1 MSRSHPARR
10 AVAIW
15 LALTVVALPVDAQA
29 TPAEQS
35 TAGPGQDIPGR
46 LLVTMHRDVSAE
58 REVRVHAG
66 AGGRVVRDLRATGLR
81 IVEIAPGRRAD
92 AIRAYLAAPEVVAV
106 EPDRALAVAEVP
118 NDPMY
123 PQEWGLARVQA
134 AQAWDVSHSSSAVKV
149 AILDCGIFAGH
160 PDVGPKVVLARD
172 FTGAGTTNDGCDHGT
187 HVAGIAAATVNNG
200 VGVAGLGRDAAI
212 LNGKVIRDDGTTN
225 EGFVVEGLIWAADNG
240 ARVINLSLAGQVA
253 CSLAMQNAIDYAWGA
268 GAVIAA
274 AAGNLGIQGAATPGN
289 CNHVL
294 AVAATDQTDARAAFS
309 NFGATTVD
317 LAAPGVGILST
328 DNVGDYVTKSGTSM
342 ATPFVAGLAALVWT
356 TPWGIDNQA
365 VVDRLTFQADPI
377 SGTGTLWQYGRIN
390 AARAVGAT
398 PSPVDTTPPTILGVL
413 AGGITATGATITWAT
428 NEVATS
434 QVEYGP
440 TTAYG
445 STTTLDPTL
454 VTLHTQTLS
463 GLTAGTLYHYRV
475 RSTDAAGNLAV
486 STDSSFSTTPPPVLD
501 TTPPVVSSVGASAV
515 TSTGATITWATDEV
529 ATSQVEYGP
538 TTAYGSTTT
547 LDPTLVTLHAQTL
560 SGLAAGTLYHYR
572 VRSTDAAG
580 NLAVSADA
588 TFSTSAAPIITL
600 SNFRIQAAIAGLGAF
615 SAARGDARFEDRGN
629 QRLFRL
635 GVQNVNLPSGT
646 VLDVVV
652 GGVRL
657 GSMSLVNGAGRLDL
671 DTKNGDQV
679 PLLLFGSLVEVNT
692 GSGVPIASGRFS

>member
-1 MSRSHPARR
+1 MSRFPARR

-15 LALTVVALPVDAQA
+15 LALTVVASPVDAQA

-35 TAGPGQDIPGR
+35 PAGPGQDIPGR

-58 REVRVHAG
+58 REVRVHAS

-81 IVEIAPGRRAD
+81 IVDIAPGRRAD
-92 AIRAYLAAPEVVAV
+92 AVRAYLAAPEVVAV

-212 LNGKVIRDDGTTN
+212 LNGKVIRDDGTTS
-225 EGFVVEGLIWAADNG
+225 EGFVIEGLIWAADNG

-253 CSLAMQNAIDYAWGA
+253 CSLAMQNAIEYAWGA

-328 DNVGDYVTKSGTSM
+328 DNVGDYATKSGTSM

-428 NEVATS
+428 
-434 QVEYGP
+434 
-440 TTAYG
+440 
-445 STTTLDPTL
+445 
-454 VTLHTQTLS
+454 
-463 GLTAGTLYHYRV
+463 
-475 RSTDAAGNLAV
+475 
-486 STDSSFSTTPPPVLD
+486 
-501 TTPPVVSSVGASAV
+501 
-515 TSTGATITWATDEV
+515 DEV

-560 SGLAAGTLYHYR
+560 SGLATSTLYHYR
-572 VRSTDAAG
+572 VRSADAAG

-600 SNFRIQAAIAGLGAF
+600 STFRIQAAIAGLGAF

-635 GVQNVNLPSGT
+635 GVQNMNLPSGT